1 MRRRDDRSA
10 AAANA
15 VKSATA
21 DLAPP
26 TTGGVRSR
34 RRRHRPRRRLRSS
47 IRRALRTDD
56 QVPSPITDLQAA
68 VDDAIAALD
77 RLERAVKPD
86 QARTGCEG
94 RRSSRPGSNHPLE
107 RARMP
112 YPGRRCRRGG
122 ARRPGGPDCARRRRG
137 CRAPG
142 GGDVAPGA
150 RRGCGRQIASGGG
163 RSNRVGSPAR
173 RRHHNHDSGRKPPET
188 LVRSGLPKIRYQT
201 QGGNAERDP
210 EPGTP
215 SRNFPVMV
223 VIRLSASAWHRGR
236 TGCSSHRHG
245 CCSRGRNGGHG
256 TGRWNVRA
264 SRLTAGPAP
273 FRDGRSRVLWRCAR
287 SFRAHLPDRVRL
299 QTSSHRNGMTRMW
312 RLTLASSSA
321 SARLTPLRSRPSRRA
336 QIAADAPGS
345 RQVDAML
352 PGERNTDEQAEYG
365 APMVPAIAARRP
377 AMLE

>member
-122 ARRPGGPDCARRRRG
+122 ARRPGGRIAR
-137 CRAPG
+137 
-142 GGDVAPGA
+142 DVAA
-150 RRGCGRQIASGGG
+150 A
-163 RSNRVGSPAR
+163 V
-173 RRHHNHDSGRKPPET
+173 
-188 LVRSGLPKIRYQT
+188 GLP
-201 QGGNAERDP
+201 
-210 EPGTP
+210 
-215 SRNFPVMV
+215 
-223 VIRLSASAWHRGR
+223 
-236 TGCSSHRHG
+236 
-245 CCSRGRNGGHG
+245 
-256 TGRWNVRA
+256 
-264 SRLTAGPAP
+264 AGEMLRPALDAAA
-273 FRDGRSRVLWRCAR
+273 DGRSRAAAGGRIESDHRRGDVTIITTPGGNPRKHWSDPVYRRSVIGPWALVHPAGSRAR
-287 SFRAHLPDRVRL
+287 TSPRAQHARRVPPGRTNL
-299 QTSSHRNGMTRMW
+299 GVTGSLSGSTPSPCLMVMAA
-312 RLTLASSSA
+312 TLSSSA
-321 SARLTPLRSRPSRRA
+321 RAGAAASASTSPP
-336 QIAADAPGS
+336 
-345 RQVDAML
+345 
-352 PGERNTDEQAEYG
+352 
-365 APMVPAIAARRP
+365 
-377 AMLE
+377 